1 MPFGMVGYITV
12 ILLVLAAVFLAATKA
27 TGKII
32 SIVVSV
38 GIVLF
43 IMSVLKSNGII

>member
-1 MPFGMVGYITV
+1 MPFGMVGYITI
-12 ILLVLAAVFLAATKA
+12 ILLAGAAVFLAATKA

-43 IMSVLKSNGII
+43 VLSVLRSNGII